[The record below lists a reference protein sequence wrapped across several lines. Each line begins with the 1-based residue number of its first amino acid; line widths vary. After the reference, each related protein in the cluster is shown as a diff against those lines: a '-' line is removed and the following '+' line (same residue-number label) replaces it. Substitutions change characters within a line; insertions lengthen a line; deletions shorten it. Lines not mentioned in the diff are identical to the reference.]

1 MGIIR
6 DQIKIEPCP
15 DGLVLKF
22 NSHFL
27 ISACTFVRE
36 SSQCPRLKMPF
47 NRMYPDWLRHDDAGS
62 HSFMKLLDY

>member
-1 MGIIR
+1 MGMIR

-22 NSHFL
+22 NSDFL

-36 SSQCPRLKMPF
+36 SSPS
-47 NRMYPDWLRHDDAGS
+47 A
-62 HSFMKLLDY
+62 LD

>member
-1 MGIIR
+1 MTTLLKQFYFKKGLHVFFNSVCQFQMGIIR

-22 NSHFL
+22 NSDFL

-36 SSQCPRLKMPF
+36 SSPS
-47 NRMYPDWLRHDDAGS
+47 A
-62 HSFMKLLDY
+62 LD